1 MTPAFGTARVSV
13 SPGTA
18 STTSDSQAPIEPP
31 LDWTPPA
38 TPVDSASMDTGSVDT
53 GSIEIG
59 SGDTASVDIIEQPR
73 ERDRERKPSPRVRR
87 LKAFLES
94 LDLTMYHIS
103 QVTARTPFGKGT
115 RAHIRDAFYAE
126 LDSGQTPDIHQVA
139 ALAKITGHRFI
150 DWLALFGYHVGDLLK
165 LQLEFL
171 TERTVLLPNVLYDP
185 LVSVPWVRRLDPHA
199 DLDHTQPLA
208 MLIDAMGYEPIG
220 ALDKLNRKRYLYA
233 RIGKRDDML
242 RSRLAAGSVVR
253 VDPTQTTVAPVG
265 THHRPIYLVQ
275 HLGGLCCCYVERL
288 DEHHI
293 VLLPDDGA
301 SHFMRCRVGAEAVI
315 LGTVDTE
322 LRPLLAQ
329 PADVPAGP
337 REKYQGS
344 HRMRLFESLPDVQQ
358 GPGAF
363 ARLSRERLG
372 ICFREAQA
380 MTRALAKRFEDKHY
394 NVALGSL
401 SDAETQNILPRHI
414 PKILS
419 LCAVYGMDMWQY
431 LRAGSVP
438 VDDLHGAPIPPQYL
452 SDEEAPINA
461 VPLMPST
468 PTSEATI
475 TATEMIMNRLGE
487 IPFFL
492 LRYMGD
498 LIGQEQLSL
507 DDVYVWGQRE
517 RALHPMLQGAILL
530 IVNRRQRRVPDARM
544 RLSLS
549 QRPLFLIRTPSGQLL
564 AGMCAVDGDVLL
576 VQPHNASRTPV
587 LSFQARDV
595 EVIGRISAV
604 LRTIHSNGNGVSA
617 EKNAEKNQE
626 KMQLAAAAA
635 ESRAAEARP

>member
-1 MTPAFGTARVSV
+1 MTPAFGTARISV

-53 GSIEIG
+53 GSLEIG

-94 LDLTMYHIS
+94 LDLTMYHVS

-322 LRPLLAQ
+322 LRPIGAQ
-329 PADVPAGP
+329 VAEGP
-337 REKYQGS
+337 GGAREKYQGS

-438 VDDLHGAPIPPQYL
+438 IDELNGAPIPPQYL

-468 PTSEATI
+468 PPSEATV

-498 LIGQEQLSL
+498 LIGQELLSL

-604 LRTIHSNGNGVSA
+604 LRSIHSNGNGAS
-617 EKNAEKNQE
+617 AEKNQE

>member
-1 MTPAFGTARVSV
+1 MTPSFGTAPVST
-13 SPGTA
+13 SPGTV
-18 STTSDSQAPIEPP
+18 STTTDCQTPIEPA

-38 TPVDSASMDTGSVDT
+38 TPVDTLSPV
-53 GSIEIG
+53 
-59 SGDTASVDIIEQPR
+59 V
-73 ERDRERKPSPRVRR
+73 ERSHDRERKPSPRVRR
-87 LKAFLES
+87 LKALLES
-94 LDLTMYHIS
+94 LDLTMYHVS
-103 QVTARTPFGKGT
+103 QVTARAPFGKGT

-150 DWLALFGYHVGDLLK
+150 DWLALFGYHVADLLK

-185 LVSVPWVRRLDPHA
+185 LTMVPWVRRLDPHA

-208 MLIDAMGYEPIG
+208 MLIDAMGYESIG
-220 ALDKLNRKRYLYA
+220 GLDKLNRKRYLYA

-253 VDPTQTTVAPVG
+253 VDPTQTTVTPVG
-265 THHRPIYLVQ
+265 SHHRPIYLVQ

-301 SHFMRCRVGAEAVI
+301 SHFMRCRLGAEAVI

-322 LRPLLAQ
+322 LRPITAQ
-329 PADVPAGP
+329 PIDTPAGP

-344 HRMRLFESLPDVQQ
+344 HRMRLFESLPDVQA

-431 LRAGSVP
+431 LRAGSVAI
-438 VDDLHGAPIPPQYL
+438 DELNGTPIPPQYL
-452 SDEEAPINA
+452 SDDETPINS
-461 VPLMPST
+461 VPLMPSV
-468 PTSEATI
+468 PPSEATI

-492 LRYMGD
+492 LKYLGD

-517 RALHPMLQGAILL
+517 RALHPLLQGAILL

-604 LRTIHSNGNGVSA
+604 LRSIGGNGNGAA
-617 EKNAEKNQE
+617 EKVQHTEAG
-626 KMQLAAAAA
+626 
-635 ESRAAEARP
+635 RAAEAARLHVEARAAETRTADARPVA

>member
-1 MTPAFGTARVSV
+1 MTPSFGTARVSV

-18 STTSDSQAPIEPP
+18 STTSDSQVPIEPP
-31 LDWTPPA
+31 RLDWTPPS
-38 TPVDSASMDTGSVDT
+38 TPVDAVSPVDTGSVDVLSP
-53 GSIEIG
+53 GEPHP
-59 SGDTASVDIIEQPR
+59 QH
-73 ERDRERKPSPRVRR
+73 RDRERKPSPRVRR

-329 PADVPAGP
+329 PAEPPTGP

-419 LCAVYGMDMWQY
+419 LCAVYGMDMSQY

-438 VDDLHGAPIPPQYL
+438 IDDLNGAPIPPQYL
-452 SDEEAPINA
+452 SDEDTPINA

-468 PTSEATI
+468 PPSEATI

-604 LRTIHSNGNGVSA
+604 LRSIHSNGNGAA
-617 EKNAEKNQE
+617 EKIQQE
-626 KMQLAAAAA
+626 KIQLAAAA
-635 ESRAAEARP
+635 ESRAAAEVRPVG

>member
-13 SPGTA
+13 SPDTAVATA
-18 STTSDSQAPIEPP
+18 SEVQPPMTPPLEPRPEWTPPPAPIEAI
-31 LDWTPPA
+31 DTVDVVSPA
-38 TPVDSASMDTGSVDT
+38 QPIE
-53 GSIEIG
+53 SI
-59 SGDTASVDIIEQPR
+59 DLPAALPHPH
-73 ERDRERKPSPRVRR
+73 ERDRKPSPRVRR
-87 LKAFLES
+87 LKSFLES
-94 LDLTMYHIS
+94 LNLTMYHVS
-103 QVTARTPFGKGT
+103 QVTARPPFGKGT

-171 TERTVLLPNVLYDP
+171 TERTVLLPNILYDP
-185 LVSVPWVRRLDPHA
+185 LVMVPWVRRLDPHA
-199 DLDHTQPLA
+199 DLDRTQPLA
-208 MLIDAMGYEPIG
+208 MLIDAMGYEGIG

-253 VDPTQTTVAPVG
+253 VDPTQVTVAPVG
-265 THHRPIYLVQ
+265 SHHRPIYLVQ

-288 DEHHI
+288 DDHHI

-322 LRPLLAQ
+322 LRPIAAQ
-329 PADVPAGP
+329 PVESPGP
-337 REKYQGS
+337 RDKYQGS
-344 HRMRLFESLPDVQQ
+344 HRMRLFESLPDVQA

-380 MTRALAKRFEDKHY
+380 MTRALAKRFDDKHY

-431 LRAGSVP
+431 LRAGNVLI
-438 VDDLHGAPIPPQYL
+438 DDLDGTPIPPQYL
-452 SDEEAPINA
+452 SDEEAPAINA
-461 VPLMPST
+461 VPLMPSS
-468 PTSEATI
+468 PPSDATV

-492 LRYMGD
+492 LRDVGD

-517 RALHPMLQGAILL
+517 RALHPLLQGAILV

-564 AGMCAVDGDVLL
+564 AGTCAADGDVLL

-587 LSFQARDV
+587 LSFVARDV

-604 LRTIHSNGNGVSA
+604 LRSVGGLNGNG
-617 EKNAEKNQE
+617 
-626 KMQLAAAAA
+626 AAADKVALTEAGRTADAA
-635 ESRAAEARP
+635 RVHAEVRPVA

>member
-1 MTPAFGTARVSV
+1 VS
-13 SPGTA
+13 
-18 STTSDSQAPIEPP
+18 
-31 LDWTPPA
+31 
-38 TPVDSASMDTGSVDT
+38 
-53 GSIEIG
+53 
-59 SGDTASVDIIEQPR
+59 SGD
-73 ERDRERKPSPRVRR
+73 RKPSPRVRR
-87 LKAFLES
+87 LKALLET

-103 QVTARTPFGKGT
+103 QVTSRPPFGKGT

-139 ALAKITGHRFI
+139 ALARITGHRFI
-150 DWLALFGYHVGDLLK
+150 DWLALFGYHVSDLLK

-171 TERTVLLPNVLYDP
+171 TDRTVLLPNVIYDP
-185 LVSVPWVRRLDPHA
+185 LVMVPWVRRLDPHA

-242 RSRLAAGSVVR
+242 RSRLAAGSIVR

-265 THHRPIYLVQ
+265 VHGHRPIYLVQ
-275 HLGGLCCCYVERL
+275 HLGGLCCCYVEKL

-322 LRPLLAQ
+322 LRPLSQ
-329 PADVPAGP
+329 HPADPPPP
-337 REKYQGS
+337 RDKYQGS
-344 HRMRLFESLPDVQQ
+344 HRMRLFESSPDLQA

-372 ICFREAQA
+372 ICFREAQG
-380 MTRALAKRFEDKHY
+380 MTRQLAKRFEDKHY

-419 LCAVYGMDMWQY
+419 LCVVYGMDMWQY
-431 LRAGSVP
+431 LRAGSVA
-438 VDDLHGAPIPPQYL
+438 VDELDGTPIPAQYL
-452 SDEEAPINA
+452 TDEETAING
-461 VPLMPST
+461 VPLAPSG
-468 PTSEATI
+468 PSSDATV

-492 LRYMGD
+492 LRFFGD

-517 RALHPMLQGAILL
+517 RALHPLLQGAILL

-564 AGMCAVDGDVLL
+564 SGMCAVDGDVLL

-587 LSFQARDV
+587 LSFQSRDV

-604 LRTIHSNGNGVSA
+604 IRSIGNGNGEAIRLSEA
-617 EKNAEKNQE
+617 G
-626 KMQLAAAAA
+626 
-635 ESRAAEARP
+635 RAAEAARAVEARPTTA

>member
-1 MTPAFGTARVSV
+1 LTA
-13 SPGTA
+13 G
-18 STTSDSQAPIEPP
+18 EPQ
-31 LDWTPPA
+31 L
-38 TPVDSASMDTGSVDT
+38 
-53 GSIEIG
+53 
-59 SGDTASVDIIEQPR
+59 QPTHR
-73 ERDRERKPSPRVRR
+73 ERDRKPSPRVRR
-87 LKAFLES
+87 LKSFLES
-94 LDLTMYHIS
+94 LDLTMYHVS
-103 QVTARTPFGKGT
+103 QVTAKTPFGKGT

-139 ALAKITGHRFI
+139 ALSKITGHRFI
-150 DWLALFGYHVGDLLK
+150 DWLALFGYHVADILK

-171 TERTVLLPNVLYDP
+171 TDRTVLLPNVLYDP
-185 LVSVPWVRRLDPHA
+185 LVMVPWVRRLDPHA

-220 ALDKLNRKRYLYA
+220 ALDKLNRKKYLYA

-275 HLGGLCCCYVERL
+275 HLGGLCCCYVEKL

-322 LRPLLAQ
+322 LRPISTQ
-329 PADVPAGP
+329 PGDPPPP

-344 HRMRLFESLPDVQQ
+344 HRMRLFESLPDVQG

-431 LRAGSVP
+431 LRAGGVP
-438 VDDLHGAPIPPQYL
+438 IDDLAGAPIPPQYL
-452 SDEEAPINA
+452 TDEETAAINA
-461 VPLMPST
+461 VPLTPSS
-468 PTSEATI
+468 PPSEATV

-492 LRYMGD
+492 LRFMGD
-498 LIGQEQLSL
+498 LIGQDQLSL

-517 RALHPMLQGAILL
+517 RALHPLLQGAILL

-604 LRTIHSNGNGVSA
+604 LRTINNGHNGNGHHTEAVKLTEVGRTPVASA
-617 EKNAEKNQE
+617 
-626 KMQLAAAAA
+626 
-635 ESRAAEARP
+635 

>member
-18 STTSDSQAPIEPP
+18 SPTSDSQAPIEPP

-38 TPVDSASMDTGSVDT
+38 TSVDPASMETGSIDT
-53 GSIEIG
+53 GSIETG
-59 SGDTASVDIIEQPR
+59 SGDTASVDIIEHPR

-322 LRPLLAQ
+322 LRPIGAQ
-329 PADVPAGP
+329 PAEGP
-337 REKYQGS
+337 GGAREKYQGS

-419 LCAVYGMDMWQY
+419 LCAVYGMDMWLY

-438 VDDLHGAPIPPQYL
+438 IDDLNGAPIPPQYL

-468 PTSEATI
+468 PTSEATV

-604 LRTIHSNGNGVSA
+604 LRSIHSNGNGVS
-617 EKNAEKNQE
+617 AEKNQE

>member
-1 MTPAFGTARVSV
+1 MTPSFGTARVSV

-18 STTSDSQAPIEPP
+18 ASTTRDVPAPIEPP

-38 TPVDSASMDTGSVDT
+38 TPMATVSADAVSAEAVSPDAVSL
-53 GSIEIG
+53 
-59 SGDTASVDIIEQPR
+59 DIAEHPHDR
-73 ERDRERKPSPRVRR
+73 EPAHTQRERKPSPRVRR

-322 LRPLLAQ
+322 LRPISTQ
-329 PADVPAGP
+329 PVDPPPP

-380 MTRALAKRFEDKHY
+380 MTRALARRFEDKHY

-419 LCAVYGMDMWQY
+419 LCAVYGMDMCQY

-438 VDDLHGAPIPPQYL
+438 IDDLNGAPIPPQYL
-452 SDEEAPINA
+452 SDEETPINA

-468 PTSEATI
+468 LPSEATV

-604 LRTIHSNGNGVSA
+604 LRSIHSNGNGAA
-617 EKNAEKNQE
+617 EKLH
-626 KMQLAAAAA
+626 LATAAS
-635 ESRAAEARP
+635 ESRAAEARPVA